1 MGRNITLRLDEELIR
16 KAKVLAAQQGTSVS
30 GLLTRQIE
38 QLINEAEV
46 YETASRQA
54 LTLLERGFHLGGKIL
69 CPREQ
74 WHDR

>member
-1 MGRNITLRLDEELIR
+1 MGQNINLRLDKELIR
-16 KAKVLAAQQGTSVS
+16 KAKVLAAQRGTSVS

-38 QLINEAEV
+38 QLINEEDV
-46 YETASRQA
+46 YEVASRHA
-54 LTLLERGFHLGGKIL
+54 LTLLERGFHHGGKIP